1 MRCPYCRHDDDKVID
16 SRASDDGFAIRRRR
30 VCNQCGRRYTTYERL
45 SESDLKVVKKG
56 AVREP
61 FRPEKIKGGLQKACW
76 KRPISDEQIEQA
88 VAAVE
93 RQVYSN
99 FDSEID
105 SQELGNIV
113 MEELAKLDQVAYV
126 RFASVYREFTDVR
139 DFVDELTPMLKRHPR
154 PPRRSEK
161 VPDTPPSDA
170 QVADE

>member
-56 AVREP
+56 SVREP
-61 FRPEKIKGGLQKACW
+61 FRPEKIKRGLQKACW
-76 KRPISDEQIEQA
+76 KRPISDEQIEHA

-93 RQVYSN
+93 RRVYSN

-139 DFVDELTPMLKRHPR
+139 DFVDELTPMLNRHPR
-154 PPRRSEK
+154 PPRVAER
-161 VPDTPPSDA
+161 PSSDPA
-170 QVADE
+170 VADES